1 MFIKK
6 SKLIRVLSIS
16 LLGAAFISGCAV
28 KTGNEKLEDVSNEK
42 VSEFLKK
49 DVTNKNQVK

>member
-28 KTGNEKLEDVSNEK
+28 KTGNEKLEDVSN
-42 VSEFLKK
+42 
-49 DVTNKNQVK
+49 